1 MKSIFDLQLF
11 TEGNPAGGPAANPSG
26 EPKTAGSEPPNTEPK
41 GQEPTKNT
49 PKYTDDDLDK
59 IIDKKFA
66 KWQAEKQKEL
76 DEAKR
81 LAEMD
86 AAQKA
91 EYERDKLQKE
101 LEGYKK
107 KDVMSNMAKTA
118 RGMLRDKGITVS
130 DELLSSIVTDDAETT
145 KAAIDSFATAF
156 SSAVEDA
163 VKERLKGKSPQKGAG
178 STATL
183 TKEQIM
189 EIKDPVERQRLINE
203 NRELFG
209 Y

>member
-1 MKSIFDLQLF
+1 MKHRFDLQLF
-11 TEGNPAGGPAANPSG
+11 AEGDPAPAPSGDPAPAGTGKPNGDPNNGDPKPG
-26 EPKTAGSEPPNTEPK
+26 E
-41 GQEPTKNT
+41 
-49 PKYTDDDLDK
+49 PKYTDKDLDK

-145 KAAIDSFATAF
+145 KAAIDSFATSF
-156 SSAVEDA
+156 NSAVEDA

-183 TKEQIM
+183 TKDQIM
-189 EIKDPVERQRLINE
+189 EIKDPAERQRLINE

>member
-1 MKSIFDLQLF
+1 MKHGFDLQIF
-11 TEGNPAGGPAANPSG
+11 AENTVPAEGQKPSG
-26 EPKTAGSEPPNTEPK
+26 GEPPATGSDDAKPK
-41 GQEPTKNT
+41 HGEA
-49 PKYTDDDLDK
+49 KYTDDDLDE
-59 IIDKKFA
+59 IISQKFA
-66 KWQAEKQKEL
+66 KWQDKKEKEL

-101 LEGYKK
+101 IDGYKK

-118 RGMLRDKGITVS
+118 RGMLRDKGVTVS

-145 KAAIDSFATAF
+145 KAAIDGFATAF
-156 SSAVEDA
+156 KAAVEDE
-163 VKERLKGKSPQKGAG
+163 VKERLKGNTPHKGSGSPAK
-178 STATL
+178 L

-189 EIKDPVERQRLINE
+189 EIKDPAERQRLINE
-203 NRELFG
+203 NRDLFG